1 MRHRGEYDEIYIAC
15 FHDEGRGKVLGTGF
29 RAWARTPPPYG
40 AGSTRSFAN
49 MAKEGRKLEL
59 YEILAAKRAKGK
71 PPIGVE
77 AKPARQANMPE
88 PEVTDAPGLIV
99 DDAVSAH
106 VNLKARAGSAETEP
120 PPANRPTWRPATEN
134 IDQKTAEPETKENVP
149 IESAEPGAAVT
160 PTEPDVTADVNN
172 RQNPAPEAALPPAG
186 TVNALPP
193 GGGET
198 IVGNNLGATASYPAT
213 SANPYNPHS
222 SFNIPASQPLPPA
235 PGWFGGKRFDSG
247 KMEPKAA
254 PPPRRQERSAA
265 PPAQEFPEPA
275 PEPRVK
281 SPREVV
287 FALDTALICFTVILA
302 LVGSSY
308 FIGYKRGQ
316 EERPAGLAGI
326 ADIETADPNRVGI
339 RNLTPPPRAA
349 FRPPETDYTLVIRIE
364 PATDELPERLELELA
379 EALARGRKEIGR
391 EIPGFIFRTQGADPH
406 YILAV
411 GLGQSVTDQEL
422 NRLLQIYNVMEGIN
436 LSRQPRP
443 YIGCRIAPIRELGV
457 AVY

>member
-1 MRHRGEYDEIYIAC
+1 
-15 FHDEGRGKVLGTGF
+15 
-29 RAWARTPPPYG
+29 
-40 AGSTRSFAN
+40 

-77 AKPARQANMPE
+77 TKPARQANMPE
-88 PEVTDAPGLIV
+88 PEVTDAPGLII

-106 VNLKARAGSAETEP
+106 INLKTRNETVNPEP
-120 PPANRPTWRPATEN
+120 PPASKPAWRPDTEN
-134 IDQKTAEPETKENVP
+134 IDQKPAAPETKENVP
-149 IESAEPGAAVT
+149 AESGEPDPSGPLANAESAAYLSSRPNA
-160 PTEPDVTADVNN
+160 
-172 RQNPAPEAALPPAG
+172 APEAGATPTGSAIAAPA
-186 TVNALPP
+186 

-198 IVGNNLGATASYPAT
+198 TAGNNLGATASYPAS
-213 SANPYNPHS
+213 SANPYNPYS

-235 PGWFGGKRFDSG
+235 PGWFGGKRFESG
-247 KMEPKAA
+247 KAEIKPP
-254 PPPRRQERSAA
+254 PPPRRQERA
-265 PPAQEFPEPA
+265 PAPQVQEYPEPA
-275 PEPRVK
+275 PEPRAK

-326 ADIETADPNRVGI
+326 ADIETADPTRVGI
-339 RNLTPPPRAA
+339 RNLSPPPRAA